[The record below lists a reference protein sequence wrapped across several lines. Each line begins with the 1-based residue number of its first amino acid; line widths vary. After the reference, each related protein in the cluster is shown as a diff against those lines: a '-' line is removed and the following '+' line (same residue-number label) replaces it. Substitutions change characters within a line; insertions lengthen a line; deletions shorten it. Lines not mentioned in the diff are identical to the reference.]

1 MKRLILPI
9 ACGICTVTSDAQTDK
24 QPHPNVIFI
33 YADDLGYTDLSCTG
47 SRFYETPHIDKLA
60 REGVCFTQSYAACP
74 VSSPSRAALLTGKYP
89 ARINLTD
96 YIPGDR
102 AYGPHKNQRL
112 ASLPFNLHLSKDE
125 ITMAEAFR
133 QNGYSTFMAG
143 KWHLAES
150 AEYYPEQNGFDIN
163 IGGNNTGHP
172 SKGYF
177 SPYGNPQLKDGP
189 EGEYLTDRL
198 TDEVI
203 RYISEPK
210 EKPFFV
216 YLSYYTVHL
225 PLQAK
230 AEKIAKYRRKL
241 SRAVPADSSFV
252 KKGETYHKLVQD
264 IPAYA
269 AMAESLD
276 ENIGRLLDTLHR
288 SGLDERTIV
297 VFTSDNGGILL
308 VISRPPICLCVP
320 EKDICTK
327 EASKCLPSS
336 DGVDT

>member
-1 MKRLILPI
+1 
-9 ACGICTVTSDAQTDK
+9 
-24 QPHPNVIFI
+24 
-33 YADDLGYTDLSCTG
+33 
-47 SRFYETPHIDKLA
+47 
-60 REGVCFTQSYAACP
+60 
-74 VSSPSRAALLTGKYP
+74 
-89 ARINLTD
+89 
-96 YIPGDR
+96 
-102 AYGPHKNQRL
+102 
-112 ASLPFNLHLSKDE
+112 
-125 ITMAEAFR
+125 
-133 QNGYSTFMAG
+133 MAG

-230 AEKIAKYRRKL
+230 AEK
-241 SRAVPADSSFV
+241 DS
-252 KKGETYHKLVQD
+252 Q
-264 IPAYA
+264 I
-269 AMAESLD
+269 
-276 ENIGRLLDTLHR
+276 
-288 SGLDERTIV
+288 
-297 VFTSDNGGILL
+297 
-308 VISRPPICLCVP
+308 P
-320 EKDICTK
+320 EKAEPGGSCGFIFCEKRRDV
-327 EASKCLPSS
+327 S
-336 DGVDT
+336 

>member
-33 YADDLGYTDLSCTG
+33 YADDLGYKDLSCTG

-102 AYGPHKNQRL
+102 AYGPHKDQRL

-230 AEKIAKYRRKL
+230 AEKNT
-241 SRAVPADSSFV
+241 
-252 KKGETYHKLVQD
+252 GE
-264 IPAYA
+264 
-269 AMAESLD
+269 S
-276 ENIGRLLDTLHR
+276 
-288 SGLDERTIV
+288 
-297 VFTSDNGGILL
+297 
-308 VISRPPICLCVP
+308 
-320 EKDICTK
+320 
-327 EASKCLPSS
+327 
-336 DGVDT
+336 